1 MAAVTA
7 TSPRKLNQP
16 TYHAQAS
23 RLRRAR
29 RPAQKYRPPAV
40 GYTEQISAIARAT
53 HSTKIPT
60 SGQPMVIATGPPAF
74 MAMRYDVMHPAST
87 EMIEK
92 ETAKLEN
99 PDIPRWSSCLYPSSA
114 SSR

>member
-16 TYHAQAS
+16 TYQAQAA

-29 RPAQKYRPPAV
+29 RPAQKYSPPAV
-40 GYTEQISAIARAT
+40 GYTEQISPMASAT
-53 HSTKIPT
+53 HSTKRPT

-74 MAMRYDVMHPAST
+74 IAMRYDVMHPAST
-87 EMIEK
+87 EMIEN

-99 PDIPRWSSCLYPSSA
+99 PLSPRWSSCL
-114 SSR
+114 